1 MERAPFRAF
10 VAAVRAAHRDNAF
23 HNWWH
28 IADVTHATSLLLR
41 EARAGEA
48 LRPEEALALLLAGTR
63 GRIGTTQERGWAHEC
78 VSEVFR

>member
-1 MERAPFRAF
+1 VLDSCGVERAPFRAF
-10 VAAVRAAHRDNAF
+10 VSSVRAAHRDNAF

-48 LRPEEALALLLAGTR
+48 LRPEEAFALLLAGTR
-63 GRIGTTQERGWAHEC
+63 GRMRSAQRHG
-78 VSEVFR
+78 